1 METIVLFSLLVGILL
16 LGAPVSVA
24 MILSSAASL
33 ALSNLPVN
41 VLAERLLGAIN
52 SYTLMAVPFF
62 IAAAVIMNRSGVT
75 RHILD
80 FAACLIGHRRGGTAQ
95 VNVLASLFF
104 SGMSG
109 SATADVA
116 SQGRMLIPRMKQE
129 GYDAPFAAGVTAAA
143 SIISSIVPPS
153 IIMII
158 YGSVTNTSIGGLFF
172 GGIIPGIILFV
183 FLIAIVHVLSA
194 RRGYPKGER
203 QSWKQTLPVMLRA
216 LPALFAPVLIL
227 GGIRFGMV
235 TPTEAGVIACVYG
248 LFLGTVVYRE
258 ITPRSFVSIME
269 ESVVATAV
277 PMFIIASSASF
288 GFALT
293 ITGFGFM
300 MNDVMTG
307 ITENPVLFMIITLL
321 ILFAVGLF
329 LESTSALLIFVPLFA
344 PLAQSYGIPDIQ
356 YGLLMIVAL
365 MLGTLTPP
373 VGLQSFIASD
383 IAGISIIKID
393 IWYFIAAILAVGL
406 LIALFPSLTMLLPST
421 FI

>member
-1 METIVLFSLLVGILL
+1 METIVLSSLLVGILL

-33 ALSNLPVN
+33 ALSNLPIN

-183 FLIAIVHVLSA
+183 FLIAIVHVLSV

-203 QSWKQTLPVMLRA
+203 RSWKQALPVMLRA

-293 ITGFGFM
+293 VTGFGFM

>member
-293 ITGFGFM
+293 VTGFGFM

>member
-80 FAACLIGHRRGGTAQ
+80 FAACLIGHRHGGTAQ

>member
-307 ITENPVLFMIITLL
+307 ITESPVLFMIITLL

>member
-1 METIVLFSLLVGILL
+1 VGILL

-33 ALSNLPVN
+33 ALSNLPIN

-80 FAACLIGHRRGGTAQ
+80 FAACLIGHRHGGTAQ

-183 FLIAIVHVLSA
+183 FLIAIVHV
-194 RRGYPKGER
+194 
-203 QSWKQTLPVMLRA
+203 LPVMLRA

>member
-1 METIVLFSLLVGILL
+1 
-16 LGAPVSVA
+16 
-24 MILSSAASL
+24 
-33 ALSNLPVN
+33 
-41 VLAERLLGAIN
+41 
-52 SYTLMAVPFF
+52 
-62 IAAAVIMNRSGVT
+62 
-75 RHILD
+75 
-80 FAACLIGHRRGGTAQ
+80 
-95 VNVLASLFF
+95 
-104 SGMSG
+104 
-109 SATADVA
+109 
-116 SQGRMLIPRMKQE
+116 
-129 GYDAPFAAGVTAAA
+129 
-143 SIISSIVPPS
+143 
-153 IIMII
+153 
-158 YGSVTNTSIGGLFF
+158 
-172 GGIIPGIILFV
+172 
-183 FLIAIVHVLSA
+183 
-194 RRGYPKGER
+194 
-203 QSWKQTLPVMLRA
+203 MLRA

>member
-33 ALSNLPVN
+33 ALSNLPIN

-183 FLIAIVHVLSA
+183 FLIVIVHVLSV

-293 ITGFGFM
+293 VTGFGFM
-300 MNDVMTG
+300 MNEIMTG
-307 ITENPVLFMIITLL
+307 MTENPVLFMIITLL
-321 ILFAVGLF
+321 ALFAVGLF

-383 IAGISIIKID
+383 IADISIVKID

-406 LIALFPSLTMLLPST
+406 LIALFPLLTMFLPST